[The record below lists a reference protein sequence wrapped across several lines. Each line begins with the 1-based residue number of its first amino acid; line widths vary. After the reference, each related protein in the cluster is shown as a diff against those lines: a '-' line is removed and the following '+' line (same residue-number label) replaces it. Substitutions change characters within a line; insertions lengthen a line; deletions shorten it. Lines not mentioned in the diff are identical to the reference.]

1 MLSPD
6 NLSVQLYSLRD
17 RLSREPD
24 PVFTDLAEIGL
35 TKVEPFGMVD
45 FREVLV
51 ANLAKNGLTAPS
63 THASLFDADQD
74 RAFDVAA
81 ELGVQTVV
89 QAASDRTV
97 WTERSG
103 IEAIAEQLNAAAE
116 VGASRGITV
125 GYHNHWWELETDFD
139 GQTGLDVLASQL
151 SEGVRLEVD
160 TYWAKVGGA
169 DVPALL
175 QRLGE
180 RVFALHLK
188 DGDGTRENKNQV
200 AAGQGSIP
208 ILDYVAASP
217 SMQLGVIELDD
228 CSTGMTQA
236 VRDSFA
242 YLNGK

>member
-6 NLSVQLYSLRD
+6 NLSVQLYTLRD
-17 RLSREPD
+17 RLSTEPD
-24 PVFTDLAEIGL
+24 SVFADLAAAGL

-45 FREVLV
+45 ARDVLV

-63 THASLFDADQD
+63 THASLFDADLD

-89 QAASDRTV
+89 QPASDRTV

-103 IEAIAEQLNAAAE
+103 IEAIAERLNTAAE
-116 VGASRGITV
+116 AGASRGITV
-125 GYHNHWWELETDFD
+125 GYHNHWWEVEADFD
-139 GQTGLDVLASQL
+139 GQTGLDVLASLL
-151 SEGVRLEVD
+151 SDGVRLEVD

-169 DVPALL
+169 DVIALL
-175 QRLGE
+175 QRLGD

-200 AAGQGSIP
+200 AAGQGGIP
-208 ILDYVAASP
+208 ILDYVTASP

-228 CSTGMTQA
+228 CSTDMTQA
-236 VRDSFA
+236 VRDSFL